1 MINLKRDGTYSTY
14 DLRYRDIIGNKVKE
28 KIRFAILQIMPTNV
42 YDAVSRGLKIAAV
55 LLAVIIAAILLKF
68 LF

>member
-1 MINLKRDGTYSTY
+1 MINLKKDGTYSTY

-28 KIRFAILQIMPTNV
+28 KIRFAILQIMPTKV
-42 YDAVSRGLKIAAV
+42 YAAVSRGLKIAAV

>member
-1 MINLKRDGTYSTY
+1 MINLKKDGTYSTY

-28 KIRFAILQIMPTNV
+28 KIRFAILQIMPNV
-42 YDAVSRGLKIAAV
+42 YDAVSRGFKIAAV